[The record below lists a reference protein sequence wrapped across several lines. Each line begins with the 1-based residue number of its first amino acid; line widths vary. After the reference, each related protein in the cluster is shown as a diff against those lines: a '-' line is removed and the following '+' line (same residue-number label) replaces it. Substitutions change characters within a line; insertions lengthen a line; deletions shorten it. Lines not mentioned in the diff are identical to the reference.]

1 MGYATRFGFFTRLIF
16 FQPDSQGNF
25 YRCENQNKLHL
36 PPIRLYFSFANIDF
50 SPILGKNDGF
60 LGFDHEQN
68 RPDRDQYVIMH
79 WEKIRD
85 DKKWNFQIMTN
96 GEWKSTGHEY
106 DFQSVMHY
114 SSKNFAKD
122 GVGPTMTRRVSSSW
136 LPRPDTKSGLVRT
149 IIRMVYKSSKSEQE

>member
-1 MGYATRFGFFTRLIF
+1 
-16 FQPDSQGNF
+16 
-25 YRCENQNKLHL
+25 
-36 PPIRLYFSFANIDF
+36 
-50 SPILGKNDGF
+50 
-60 LGFDHEQN
+60 
-68 RPDRDQYVIMH
+68 MH

-122 GVGPTMTRRVSSSW
+122 GVGPTMTRRVS
-136 LPRPDTKSGLVRT
+136 PHTGARTEAKSGLVLVKTVLRSLSVRDSDFLDLFLVRSV
-149 IIRMVYKSSKSEQE
+149 IHMIHVI

>member
-1 MGYATRFGFFTRLIF
+1 MSRNYISQQGLIRPKIDVFDVKDRFRVKT
-16 FQPDSQGNF
+16 
-25 YRCENQNKLHL
+25 
-36 PPIRLYFSFANIDF
+36 IDF
-50 SPILGKNDGF
+50 DTKITFFS
-60 LGFDHEQN
+60 GFDHEQN

-122 GVGPTMTRRVSSSW
+122 GVGPTMTRRVSHFSAS
-136 LPRPDTKSGLVRT
+136 LFDKKNSRFSQKLANFDLQTTTFNKN
-149 IIRMVYKSSKSEQE
+149 

>member
-1 MGYATRFGFFTRLIF
+1 
-16 FQPDSQGNF
+16 
-25 YRCENQNKLHL
+25 
-36 PPIRLYFSFANIDF
+36 
-50 SPILGKNDGF
+50 
-60 LGFDHEQN
+60 
-68 RPDRDQYVIMH
+68 MH

-122 GVGPTMTRRVSSSW
+122 GVGPTMTRRVSNSHVHSCPDRSKIRTRPGKNGSSVSFG
-136 LPRPDTKSGLVRT
+136 P
-149 IIRMVYKSSKSEQE
+149 

>member
-1 MGYATRFGFFTRLIF
+1 MPRF
-16 FQPDSQGNF
+16 S
-25 YRCENQNKLHL
+25 
-36 PPIRLYFSFANIDF
+36 IRN
-50 SPILGKNDGF
+50 NHF

-122 GVGPTMTRRVSSSW
+122 GVGPTMTRRVSFLNMNTAVL
-136 LPRPDTKSGLVRT
+136 LPKNNDCKYPC
-149 IIRMVYKSSKSEQE
+149 IFP

>member
-1 MGYATRFGFFTRLIF
+1 M
-16 FQPDSQGNF
+16 
-25 YRCENQNKLHL
+25 
-36 PPIRLYFSFANIDF
+36 DF
-50 SPILGKNDGF
+50 LSKITVF

-122 GVGPTMTRRVSSSW
+122 GVGPTMTRRVSTW
-136 LPRPDTKSGLVRT
+136 LPRP
-149 IIRMVYKSSKSEQE
+149 I